1 MRRLLSCSSL
11 SLLLSLFLVA
21 CNKGGSSAGAV
32 PGVQVSA
39 VNALAIAGTVLDA
52 AMGVAKAGERSGGIL
67 TATNEGPQ
75 PFTATIDVR
84 GLLARRLTDLWTPRV
99 LPLLVN
105 GSETGPGGGTATYLW
120 DDRDDN
126 ERLSSGD
133 TFEIVFD
140 DYIDEVGATIV
151 GFVGIDRLQ
160 VAGNPAVHATWSI
173 AGRMALG
180 NLAVTAN
187 GATTTLAGSIDCG
200 IERRPTVAY
209 QRLAVVEPLSTDAT
223 SLLPGS
229 VVEYAEYDQEFT
241 FRIASVGSVSGAG
254 LGGIV
259 GFETTTAIG
268 GFVTDPNPSRGVIEV
283 RGSGA
288 AVLTITIVDSVTVQV
303 DVDLDG
309 DGEIDD
315 TQTTDW
321 TNL

>member
-1 MRRLLSCSSL
+1 MRRALLSSSV
-11 SLLLSLFLVA
+11 LLLLVA
-21 CNKGGSSAGAV
+21 CNSGGSSSDAA
-32 PGVQVSA
+32 PSVQVSA
-39 VNALAIAGTVLDA
+39 VNALAITGIVLDA
-52 AMGVAKAGERSGGIL
+52 AMGVATAGDTSGGIL
-67 TATNEGPQ
+67 TTTVEGSG
-75 PFTATIDVR
+75 AARSEVNVR
-84 GLLARRLTDLWTPRV
+84 GLLARRLADLWTPRV
-99 LPLLVN
+99 LPVLVN

-140 DYIDEVGATIV
+140 DYIDEVGTTIA

-160 VAGNPAVHATWSI
+160 VAGDPAVHTTWSI

-180 NLAVTAN
+180 NLTVTAN
-187 GATTTLAGSIDCG
+187 GSTTTLAGSIDCG

-209 QRLAVVEPLSTDAT
+209 QRLAVVTPLSTEVTD
-223 SLLPGS
+223 LLPGS
-229 VVEYAEYDQEFT
+229 VVEYAEYDAEYT

-254 LGGIV
+254 LGGV
-259 GFETTTAIG
+259 VSYETKTALGGYIG
-268 GFVTDPNPSRGVIEV
+268 VPNPSRGVIEV
-283 RGSGA
+283 RGRGP

-303 DVDLDG
+303 DIDLDG
-309 DGEIDD
+309 DGEVDE